1 MDTTQYDAIV
11 IGARCAGSPT
21 AMLLARQ
28 GHKVLLVDRAT
39 FPSDAISTHLI
50 HPPGVAL
57 LRKWGLADKVIAT
70 RCPPIHTYVF
80 DFGPVTIIGSPGT
93 VAEPYSYAPRRTV
106 LDKILVDAA
115 AESGAEVREAF
126 TVDEIIV
133 EDGRAVGILGHER
146 DKEPVTERA
155 RVVVGA
161 DGRHSMVAREMKPQQ
176 YNERPEIESS
186 YYSYFSDVPMSG
198 HFETYIRPG
207 RGFAAWPTNDDL
219 TLVVGGWPIAEFEE
233 NKKDVE
239 GNFMKMLDLVP
250 SFADRIRAGKREA
263 RWYGAAV
270 PNFFRKPFGPGWA
283 LAGDAGY
290 NKDFITAM
298 GISDAF
304 SDADLC
310 TNALHAWLTGDREL
324 DEAMGEYQQ
333 TRDAHAMPVF
343 ELTCQIA
350 ALEPPPPEMQQLLGA
365 IVGNQDAMNGFAQ
378 MLAGVKSPVEFYSP
392 ENMDRIFAA
401 APR

>member
-1 MDTTQYDAIV
+1 M
-11 IGARCAGSPT
+11 
-21 AMLLARQ
+21 
-28 GHKVLLVDRAT
+28 
-39 FPSDAISTHLI
+39 
-50 HPPGVAL
+50 
-57 LRKWGLADKVIAT
+57 
-70 RCPPIHTYVF
+70 
-80 DFGPVTIIGSPGT
+80 TIIGSPGT
-93 VAEPYSYAPRRTV
+93 EAEPNSYAPRRTL

-115 AESGAEVREAF
+115 RESGAEVREAF

-133 EDGRAVGILGHER
+133 EDGNVVGIRGHER
-146 DKEPVTERA
+146 GGDAITERA
-155 RVVVGA
+155 RVVIGA
-161 DGRHSMVAREMKPQQ
+161 DGRHSMVAREVKAEQ
-176 YNERPEIESS
+176 YNERPEIESA
-186 YYSYFSDVPMSG
+186 YYSYFSDLPMSG

-233 NKKDVE
+233 NKKDIE
-239 GNFMKMLDLVP
+239 GNFMRMLDMVP
-250 SFADRIRAGKREA
+250 PFANRVRAGKRED

-283 LAGDAGY
+283 LTGDAGY

-310 TNALHAWLTGDREL
+310 ASALHAWLAGDRDLE
-324 DEAMGEYQQ
+324 EAMSAYQQ
-333 TRDAHAMPVF
+333 KRDAHAVPVF

-365 IVGNQDAMNGFAQ
+365 IVGNQDAMDQFAQ
-378 MLAGVKSPVEFYSP
+378 MLAGVKSPTEFYAP
-392 ENMDRIFAA
+392 ENMQRIFAA
-401 APR
+401 AQKA